1 MTTVAHN
8 LSNRQRRLKRMHR
21 RVKAIASRPK
31 LVITRTNRY
40 IDLQVIGENGYVQAS
55 ESDIALVKAGQLD
68 RSLTKTERAAAT
80 GKALAAKLQEKN
92 IKCLAVDRGAYK
104 FHGRIKAAV
113 EAIRE
118 NGIEA

>member
-1 MTTVAHN
+1 MAVE
-8 LSNRQRRLKRMHR
+8 
-21 RVKAIASRPK
+21 SRPK

-40 IDLQVIGENGYVQAS
+40 INLQVIGENGYVQAS
-55 ESDIALVKAGQLD
+55 ESDFALVKKGQLD
-68 RSLTKTERAAAT
+68 RALTKTERASAT

-92 IKCLAVDRGAYK
+92 IKKLAVDRGAYQ

>member
-1 MTTVAHN
+1 MTTVTHN
-8 LSNRQRRLKRMHR
+8 LSNRQRRLRRMHR
-21 RVKAIASRPK
+21 RIMAVESRPK

-40 IDLQVIGENGYVQAS
+40 INLQVIGENGYVQAS
-55 ESDIALVKAGQLD
+55 ESDFALVKKGQLD
-68 RSLTKTERAAAT
+68 RALTKTECASAT

-92 IKCLAVDRGAYK
+92 IKKIAVDRGAYQ

>member
-21 RVKAIASRPK
+21 RIKAMASRPK

-55 ESDIALVKAGQLD
+55 ESDATLVKAGKLD
-68 RSLTKTERAAAT
+68 RKLTKTERAAAA
-80 GKALAAKLQEKN
+80 GKALAAKLQVKK
-92 IKCLAVDRGAYK
+92 IKYLAVDRGAYR

>member
-1 MTTVAHN
+1 MTTVVHN
-8 LSNRQRRLKRMHR
+8 LSNRQRRLR
-21 RVKAIASRPK
+21 RVHQRILATASRPK

-40 IDLQVIGENGYVQAS
+40 ITLQVIGENGCVQAN
-55 ESDIALVKAGQLD
+55 ESDISLIKAGKLK
-68 RSLTKTERAAAT
+68 RKLTKTERAAAT
-80 GKALAAKLQEKN
+80 GKALVEKLKAKK
-92 IKCLAVDRGAYK
+92 IKMLAVDRGAYK